1 MGSWRKGFETNAV
14 KEQPREDIEPGEAA
28 GSFYK

>member
-1 MGSWRKGFETNAV
+1 MGAEGKGFETKAV
-14 KEQPREDIEPGEAA
+14 KEQWREDIEPGVAA